1 VAIAVWLRRL
11 QHAIRLPQV
20 DRDIREEMEFHRFM
34 KQRAFESGGLPPV
47 AATRRAAR
55 AMGNVL
61 LAREQARSVWIW
73 PWLESVW
80 QDMGYAGR
88 ILRRHSGS
96 ALLAII
102 LLAVT
107 IGLNTSLMTVLNG
120 LMLRPWPGVGHG
132 GDVVAIYLD
141 DSRSDSSGAFHDVR
155 GFTRTHW
162 RSLAD
167 QVTQLTPLAAF
178 HRDGVQLGDGGTL
191 GPAGA
196 MLVSG
201 NFFDTLQLE
210 LSKGRGFHDD
220 DDRIEAPQYVV
231 VLSDRLWRA
240 RFAADEAIIGHS
252 IVINGQPFVVI
263 GVTAPAFGFSEPGT
277 ATDVF
282 LPLASA
288 QLLWEGDRAAGSFE
302 LVGRLTPGATRGR
315 GRAELT
321 VVSQQF
327 DLRQGRTPSAV
338 VVTGTAFADH
348 PGRTPM
354 LFASALISA
363 GLLAV
368 WIVACANVGNL
379 LLAQATAR
387 RREIG
392 IRLAIGAS
400 RARVVRQLLTEG
412 LIIGLAAS
420 VLGLAIAYTLP
431 LAILRFIAE
440 DATAR
445 FPFIVTPDWLVVA
458 SAVLMAAFSAM
469 LFGLAPALHVT
480 SNDLARQLGR
490 GDAVA
495 VSTVP
500 LRSVLLAAQVAVSVV
515 LLIVAGLLVSGA
527 QQQTRSLEA
536 DFATDVSVASF
547 AARSGAYDAARM
559 RSWTTDLTAALPE
572 LPLSEF
578 ALASQEPFSRLR
590 NGISVHRP
598 GGSEAVGD
606 RRFASLWEISP
617 GFFGLLRIPLVAG
630 RDLDA
635 TDADQAVAVVNETM
649 ARRFWPNEDP
659 IGKSIV
665 LFRSAPFVVI
675 GVVRDAHLSA
685 SSTVEP
691 TVFTPFAAM
700 RQLPEA
706 TFPKLLFRSERPV
719 ADAIKR
725 AGSRLDPEL
734 QIRVAA
740 LTAVVKGNFLSG
752 PGYYGRILA
761 QALGGFALALATV
774 GMFGVF
780 AYAVRQRTSEIGVRM
795 ALGARGSAIVR
806 LILLRHSRVVLAGL
820 IAGVCAAVTVS
831 IVLRS
836 SLPGLGRFD
845 PVVYVGVGLLVAS
858 AGLAASYV
866 PARRATRIDPVVAL
880 RWE

>member
-1 VAIAVWLRRL
+1 MALWLRRL
-11 QHAIRLPQV
+11 QHAFRLPQV
-20 DRDIREEMEFHRFM
+20 DRELREELELHCAM
-34 KQRAFESGGLPPV
+34 KQRELEAAGLSPV
-47 AATRRAAR
+47 SARRSAMR
-55 AMGNVL
+55 AMGNML
-61 LAREQARSVWIW
+61 RAREDARSVWLW

-80 QDMGYAGR
+80 QDSVYAR
-88 ILRRHSGS
+88 RMLRRHSGS
-96 ALLAII
+96 ALLAVV

-107 IGLNTSLMTVLNG
+107 IGLNTSLVTVLNG
-120 LMLRPWPGVGHG
+120 LLLRPWPGVGHG
-132 GDVVAIYLD
+132 RDVVAVYLD
-141 DSRSDSSGAFHDVR
+141 ESRVDSSGAFHDVR
-155 GFTRTHW
+155 GFTRSHW
-162 RSLAD
+162 QFLAEH
-167 QVTQLTPLAAF
+167 VTLLMALAAF
-178 HRDGVQLGDGGTL
+178 HRDGVQLGADGTL

-196 MLVSG
+196 LLVTG

-210 LSKGRGFHDD
+210 LSKGRGFHADE
-220 DDRIEAPQYVV
+220 DRIEAPQSVV

-240 RFAADEAIIGHS
+240 RFAADEAIIGRS

-263 GVTAPAFGFSEPGT
+263 GVTAPEFGFSEPGT
-277 ATDVF
+277 TADVF

-288 QLLWEGDRAAGSFE
+288 QLLREGDPAAGSFE
-302 LVGRLTPGATRGR
+302 LVGRLMPGATRG
-315 GRAELT
+315 GVRAELN
-321 VVSQQF
+321 VLSQQF
-327 DLRQGRTPSAV
+327 DLAQGRTPSAV

-420 VLGLAIAYTLP
+420 GLGLAIAYTLP

-458 SAVLMAAFSAM
+458 SGVLMAGFSAM

-480 SNDLARQLGR
+480 SNDLARRLGR
-490 GDAVA
+490 GEGPAVA
-495 VSTVP
+495 AVP
-500 LRSVLLAAQVAVSVV
+500 LRSVLLAAQVAVSVT

-527 QQQTRSLEA
+527 QQQSHSLEA
-536 DFATDVSVASF
+536 DFATDVSVATF
-547 AARSGAYDAARM
+547 TPPAGRYDAARL
-559 RSWTTDLTAALPE
+559 RPWTTDLTAALGE
-572 LPLSEF
+572 LPLEGF

-590 NGISVHRP
+590 NGIAVHLP
-598 GGSEAVGD
+598 GEGLSESD
-606 RRFASLWEISP
+606 RRFASLWAVSP
-617 GFFGLLRIPLVAG
+617 GFFALLRIPLVAG
-630 RDLDA
+630 RDLEAPD
-635 TDADQAVAVVNETM
+635 TDQAVAVVNETM
-649 ARRFWPNEDP
+649 ARRFWPSEDP
-659 IGKSIV
+659 IGKSV
-665 LFRSAPFVVI
+665 ALFRRSAPFVVI

-685 SSTVEP
+685 ASMVEP
-691 TVFTPFAAM
+691 TIFTPFASGP
-700 RQLPEA
+700 RLPEPP
-706 TFPKLLFRSERPV
+706 FPKLLFRADHPV
-719 ADAIKR
+719 GDAIKS
-725 AGSRLDPEL
+725 AAIRLDPEM
-734 QIRVAA
+734 QIRVAG
-740 LTAVVKGNFLSG
+740 LTAVVKANFLSG

-820 IAGVCAAVTVS
+820 IAGGCAAATVS

-858 AGLAASYV
+858 AGLAASCV